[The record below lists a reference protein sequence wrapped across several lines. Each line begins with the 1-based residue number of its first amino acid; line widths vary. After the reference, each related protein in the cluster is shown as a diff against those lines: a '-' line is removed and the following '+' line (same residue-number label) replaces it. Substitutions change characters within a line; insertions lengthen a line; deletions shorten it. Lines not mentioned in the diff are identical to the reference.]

1 MSTVCRG
8 RIIYVELLDP
18 QGRNLKRR
26 PAVVVTATEEIVP
39 EGEVV
44 VVAIST
50 QRVQAPPEAQVDLP
64 WSRPRHPRTGLSE
77 PCSAVCS
84 WLARVKVSEI
94 RDLGGVVPGRPL
106 LEILNLLADLEQ
118 KSEIPEER
126 ET

>member
-1 MSTVCRG
+1 VSTICRG

-50 QRVQAPPEAQVDLP
+50 QKDQTGPEMQVDLP

-84 WLARVKVSEI
+84 WLATVKVSDI

-106 LEILNLLADLEQ
+106 LEILNLLANLER
-118 KSEIPEER
+118 KDDHPEER